1 MTDVKPPNTVAE
13 HIAATLVAE
22 GVDTVFTVPGE
33 QIDPLMGAVADAGL
47 RIVPA
52 RHEQGA
58 AFMAYGYARSTGRIA
73 VHAVISGPGVLHS
86 TAGLALGYA
95 GDARM
100 LCLAGQIPT
109 AALGRG
115 LGVPHEIPDQL
126 GVLRGLTGRA
136 DRITEPR
143 RVNAVLGAAFHHLHT
158 RRPRPVAVEI
168 PADVLSA
175 PVPDSEP
182 WTAPEADLAPDP
194 AAVDAAR
201 DLLTGART
209 PLVVVGSGARAAAAE
224 VTALA
229 ERLKA
234 PVTSEMGGRGIPGD
248 HHELA
253 LSYPAAHRLWPRV
266 DVVLAVGTRFMR
278 PQAEWG
284 LDDRLKV
291 IRVDL
296 DPEEIKRVA
305 APEVALVADAGQALR
320 ALLDGLPDVPER
332 EAWLS
337 EARRARDE
345 IDRELARLV
354 PQMDFLR
361 ALRASLPEDGFF
373 VDELTQVGY
382 TARVGLPVPRPYA
395 YIPAT
400 YQGGLGYGF
409 ATALGV
415 QVAHPGRAVLSV
427 SGDGGFL
434 YTGSELA
441 TAVQHRI
448 PVVAVVFNDNCY
460 ANIARS
466 QRALLGR
473 TIATELHNP
482 DFVAYAESFGARGVR
497 ADGPRELA
505 DRVTEALR
513 HREVPTVIEVPVGE
527 MPSPWS
533 LIRLPRVR

>member
-1 MTDVKPPNTVAE
+1 MTDAEPVKTVAE
-13 HIAATLVAE
+13 HIAAHLVAE
-22 GVDTVFTVPGE
+22 GVETVFTVPGE
-33 QIDPLMGAVADAGL
+33 QIDPLIGAIAAAGIG
-47 RIVPA
+47 IVPA

-58 AFMAYGYARSTGRIA
+58 AFMAYGYARSTGRIG

-100 LCLAGQIPT
+100 LCLAGQVPT

-126 GVLRGLTGRA
+126 GVLRTLTGRA
-136 DRITEPR
+136 ERVTEPG
-143 RVNAVLGAAFHHLHT
+143 RVATVLGAAFHHLAVE
-158 RRPRPVAVEI
+158 RPRPVAVEI
-168 PADVLSA
+168 PADVLAARVSSPA
-175 PVPDSEP
+175 PFA
-182 WTAPEADLAPDP
+182 APEADRTPDR
-194 AAVDAAR
+194 AAVEAAR
-201 DLLTGART
+201 ELLCGARA

-229 ERLKA
+229 ERLQA

-248 HHELA
+248 DHDLA
-253 LSYPAAHRLWPRV
+253 LPYPAAHRLWPRV

-278 PQAEWG
+278 PQVEWG

-296 DPEEIKRVA
+296 DAEEIKRVA
-305 APEVALVADAGQALR
+305 RPEVALVADAGEALR
-320 ALLDGLPDVPER
+320 ALLAELPAVTGR
-332 EAWLS
+332 EQWLA
-337 EARRARDE
+337 EARRARRGVE
-345 IDRELARLV
+345 EELARLV
-354 PQMDFLR
+354 PQIDFIR
-361 ALRASLPEDGFF
+361 AMRGALPEDGFF

-382 TARVGLPVPRPYA
+382 TARVAFPALRPYT
-395 YIPAT
+395 YVPAT
-400 YQGGLGYGF
+400 YQGGLGFGF

-415 QVAHPGRAVLSV
+415 QVANPGRAVLSV

-434 YTGSELA
+434 YTANELA

-466 QRALLGR
+466 QRSLLGR
-473 TIATELHNP
+473 TIATDLHNP

-497 ADGPRELA
+497 AEGPGELA
-505 DRVTEALR
+505 AAVTEAFR
-513 HREVPTVIEVPVGE
+513 RTDVPTVIEVPVGE

>member
-1 MTDVKPPNTVAE
+1 MTDAKPPRTVAE

-22 GVDTVFTVPGE
+22 GVETVFTVPGE

-58 AFMAYGYARSTGRIA
+58 AFMAYGYARSTGRIG

-126 GVLRGLTGRA
+126 GILSTLTGRA
-136 DRITEPR
+136 ERIREPG
-143 RVNAVLGAAFHHLHT
+143 RVTAVLGAAFHHLRT
-158 RRPRPVAVEI
+158 ERPRPVAVEI

-175 PVPDSEP
+175 PVPAPEP
-182 WTAPEADLAPDP
+182 WTAPETDLAPDP

-201 DLLTGART
+201 ELLAGARA
-209 PLVVVGSGARAAAAE
+209 PLVVVGSGARAAATE

-248 HHELA
+248 HHALA
-253 LSYPAAHRLWPRV
+253 LPYPAAHRLWPRV

-305 APEVALVADAGQALR
+305 VPEVALVADAGRALR
-320 ALLDGLPDVPER
+320 ALLEDLPAVPER
-332 EAWLS
+332 DAWLD
-337 EARRARDE
+337 EARRARRE
-345 IDRELARLV
+345 TDRELARLV

-361 ALRASLPEDGFF
+361 ALRESLPEDGFF

-382 TARVGLPVPRPYA
+382 TARVGFPVPRPYT
-395 YIPAT
+395 YVPAT

-415 QVAHPGRAVLSV
+415 QVANPGRPVLSV

-497 ADGPRELA
+497 ADGPRQLA
-505 DRVTEALR
+505 AQVTEAFR
-513 HREVPTVIEVPVGE
+513 HPDTPTVIEVPVGE